1 MKFDFLAFVGKHS
14 KLTLVFIFLL
24 TLFFL
29 FHAVSLELNG
39 DYASLMQE
47 TEDEVVYE
55 GGVGQIPSAGT
66 STSENSLILDT
77 AVLNTSSTDH
87 QFRAST
93 SFSPISEDDDFEYT
107 STYLVMVESDN
118 LYTAE
123 TLTQIEEV
131 MYQLSSTKE
140 LSESSSILDFV
151 TLEKRGTRLMSIPFS
166 PNQGRLTWTE
176 EEASL
181 LKDRIIND
189 PIIKN
194 YLVSEDLTSMVFSF
208 KTSSFTQERE
218 DELSAMLDPL
228 RDAGLKISIN
238 GGAVISNRLMH
249 YLNRDLGTLLGLC
262 CLAILIVYYLS
273 FKAKR
278 SMLLPFSMSLIGI
291 IWTFGTMKLL
301 GYAMTIVNIVT
312 PCMVLNLGSSYAIH
326 VIGEYYADYSSGISS
341 IESTRKILRTIGFA
355 CLTTVIGFLSLLFS
369 DTPALREFSIAV
381 SIGITYCAILSSTY
395 LPALLTMVVPPK
407 PNQLK
412 TYSKGYLAQ
421 IVKYISKLVIKR
433 WYVFV
438 LIWIG
443 VIAGYALTHDHVR
456 INTNYMS
463 YLPEKDEFGKSSRHF
478 AQKMGGD
485 TPFIVTITAPEDNDN
500 FFLQSENL
508 AKVYE
513 YESAIKTNSP
523 DVLQIISFSSYV
535 SFANRV
541 YSGEEGIPLSSGL
554 MNLLSRMVILMSKQ
568 SNIDLSSIL
577 NDNANQISLI
587 IQNYD
592 AEEQD
597 LMTISSAQRIEDVLI
612 NYLPLLPHGTQVT
625 ITGEPH
631 RSLHFSN
638 MLLGDQKAST
648 YASFILVF
656 IIVLLAFKSISHA
669 LYALI
674 PILSGVMANYIFMFI
689 FNIPFDMITV
699 SFTSVAVGAGID
711 DAIHFL
717 IRYKTKRDTLDL
729 PLSKILSQ
737 TISETGRPII
747 LTTLSIIAG
756 MMMFLF
762 ASYTPIRYF
771 GSLMSIAL
779 LNCMLSTLLV
789 MPSIILLVSKIKAR
803 IKKA

>member
-14 KLTLVFIFLL
+14 KLTLVVIFLL

-66 STSENSLILDT
+66 STSENNLVLDT

-93 SFSPISEDDDFEYT
+93 SFSPIGEVDDFEYT

-140 LSESSSILDFV
+140 LSESSSVLDFV

-166 PNQGRLTWTE
+166 PTQGRLTWTE

-326 VIGEYYADYSSGISS
+326 VIGEYYADFSSGISS

-369 DTPALREFSIAV
+369 ETPALREFGIAV

-674 PILSGVMANYIFMFI
+674 PILSGVMANYIFMFT

>member
-1 MKFDFLAFVGKHS
+1 
-14 KLTLVFIFLL
+14 
-24 TLFFL
+24 
-29 FHAVSLELNG
+29 
-39 DYASLMQE
+39 
-47 TEDEVVYE
+47 
-55 GGVGQIPSAGT
+55 
-66 STSENSLILDT
+66 

-369 DTPALREFSIAV
+369 DTPALREFGIAV